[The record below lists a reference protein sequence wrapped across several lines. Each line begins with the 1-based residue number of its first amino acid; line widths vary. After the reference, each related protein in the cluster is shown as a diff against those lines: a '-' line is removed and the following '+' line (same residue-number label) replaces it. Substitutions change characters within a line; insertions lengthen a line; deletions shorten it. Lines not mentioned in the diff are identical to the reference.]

1 MQRFHWIVF
10 IASLITI
17 LGAVAG
23 AHGYAFF
30 Q

>member
-1 MQRFHWIVF
+1 MQRFHWILLT
-10 IASLITI
+10 ASLITI
-17 LGAVAG
+17 FGAVAG